1 MVYSHVLPFLLQTF
15 LKIATLKINERA
27 SLPSNLEELSAGDY
41 AELLASE
48 PSRRDYQLELHQL
61 KDEFEKYKTRA
72 QSVLRSRG
80 NKVGGAGGG
89 AGG

>member
-1 MVYSHVLPFLLQTF
+1 M
-15 LKIATLKINERA
+15 KIATLKINERA
-27 SLPSNLEELSAGDY
+27 SLPADLEELSAGDY

-61 KDEFEKYKTRA
+61 KDEFEKYKMRA

-80 NKVGGAGGG
+80 SKVGGGRSGGR
-89 AGG
+89 